1 MFGRRKPQ
9 GTTDKVRAWLW
20 PRGGFKRVLRY
31 LWRRVARIRAT
42 PHGIAA
48 GFAAGAAVSFLPLLG
63 LHFVLGAALALATRA
78 SVIAAILGTAVGNP
92 WTFPFIWLGSYKLG
106 HAIGIG
112 KDGVA
117 DSSIGQSLKTAADD
131 LLSGHF
137 RDAAIESWPVLAPA
151 LVGGAIMAAVVWALL
166 YFTIRPVVDRYQTRR
181 SLNMAAGRARWRRP
195 KPPAKEA
202 SGELPG

>member
-9 GTTDKVRAWLW
+9 KTTDKVRGWIW
-20 PRGGFKRVLRY
+20 PRGGIKRASRY
-31 LWRRVARIRAT
+31 LWRRVVRIRAT

-92 WTFPFIWLGSYKLG
+92 WTFPFIWLASYKLG
-106 HAIGIG
+106 NAIGIG
-112 KDGVA
+112 AGNV
-117 DSSIGQSLKTAADD
+117 SEGTIGQSLKTAADD
-131 LLSGHF
+131 LLSGQF

-151 LVGGAIMAAVVWALL
+151 LVGGAIMAVGVWALI
-166 YFTIRPVVDRYQTRR
+166 YFTIRPIVTRYQTRR
-181 SLNMAAGRARWRRP
+181 SQNMAAGRARWRQP
-195 KPPAKEA
+195 KSSAKEA